1 MAEKPLKTP
10 DKIVKDSPLEVIVT
24 NPDEVAL
31 LTEDGGMIIDF
42 EEGAELGTPNF
53 GDNIAEFMQDDELEG
68 LASELIQYFNS
79 DKESRK
85 DWEDTYTKGLDQL
98 GLKIEERTL
107 PWQGA
112 CGVFHPLLTESV
124 VRFQAETITEL
135 FPAKGPVDVRIV
147 GQIDQESQDQ
157 SVRVKDYL
165 NYLLTDKMSEYRT
178 ETEKLLFNLP
188 LAGSAFRKIYFDP
201 MLDRPASMFVPAE
214 DFVVSYGASDL
225 TTCDRATHIM
235 KKSTNDIKKLQV
247 IGFYRDVDLQEPS
260 DDLTKIQS
268 KYNELTGER
277 QSYEN
282 DNRHTI
288 LEMMVDLDLKGFE
301 DRKDGEVTG
310 IALPYVVTLDY
321 QSGRILAIRRNY
333 IEDDPLKKR
342 RQHFVHYQYLP
353 GMGFYGFGLI
363 HLIGGIAKSATS
375 LLRQLVDAGTLSNLP
390 GGLKSRGLR
399 IKGDDTPIM
408 PGEFRDVDV
417 PGGAIKDNITFLPYK
432 EPSTTL
438 YSLLQN
444 LVEEGRRFAS
454 LADMKVSDMNNQAP
468 VGTTLALLERSLKS
482 YRISTKQD
490 S

>member
-147 GQIDQESQDQ
+147 GEIDQGSQDQ

-301 DRKDGEVTG
+301 DRRDRDWE
-310 IALPYVVTLDY
+310 TL
-321 QSGRILAIRRNY
+321 
-333 IEDDPLKKR
+333 
-342 RQHFVHYQYLP
+342 
-353 GMGFYGFGLI
+353 
-363 HLIGGIAKSATS
+363 
-375 LLRQLVDAGTLSNLP
+375 
-390 GGLKSRGLR
+390 
-399 IKGDDTPIM
+399 
-408 PGEFRDVDV
+408 
-417 PGGAIKDNITFLPYK
+417 
-432 EPSTTL
+432 
-438 YSLLQN
+438 
-444 LVEEGRRFAS
+444 
-454 LADMKVSDMNNQAP
+454 
-468 VGTTLALLERSLKS
+468 
-482 YRISTKQD
+482 
-490 S
+490 

>member
-301 DRKDGEVTG
+301 DRKDGQVTG

-321 QSGRILAIRRNY
+321 QSGKILAIRRNY

-353 GMGFYGFGLI
+353 
-363 HLIGGIAKSATS
+363 
-375 LLRQLVDAGTLSNLP
+375 
-390 GGLKSRGLR
+390 
-399 IKGDDTPIM
+399 
-408 PGEFRDVDV
+408 
-417 PGGAIKDNITFLPYK
+417 
-432 EPSTTL
+432 
-438 YSLLQN
+438 
-444 LVEEGRRFAS
+444 
-454 LADMKVSDMNNQAP
+454 
-468 VGTTLALLERSLKS
+468 
-482 YRISTKQD
+482 
-490 S
+490 

>member
-10 DKIVKDSPLEVIVT
+10 DKIVKDSPLEVLVT
-24 NPDEVAL
+24 NPDEVAV

-53 GDNIAEFMQDDELEG
+53 DDNIAEFMEDGELEV

-85 DWEDTYTKGLDQL
+85 DWEQTYTKGLDQL

-124 VRFQAETITEL
+124 VRFQAETITEI

-147 GQIDQESQDQ
+147 GEIDQASQDQ

-165 NYLLTDKMSEYRT
+165 NYLLTEKMTEYRT

-188 LAGSAFRKIYFDP
+188 LAGSAFRKIYYDP

-247 IGFYRDVDLQEPS
+247 IGFYKDVDLQEPS
-260 DDLTKIQS
+260 DDLT
-268 KYNELTGER
+268 
-277 QSYEN
+277 
-282 DNRHTI
+282 
-288 LEMMVDLDLKGFE
+288 
-301 DRKDGEVTG
+301 
-310 IALPYVVTLDY
+310 
-321 QSGRILAIRRNY
+321 
-333 IEDDPLKKR
+333 
-342 RQHFVHYQYLP
+342 
-353 GMGFYGFGLI
+353 
-363 HLIGGIAKSATS
+363 
-375 LLRQLVDAGTLSNLP
+375 
-390 GGLKSRGLR
+390 
-399 IKGDDTPIM
+399 
-408 PGEFRDVDV
+408 
-417 PGGAIKDNITFLPYK
+417 NI
-432 EPSTTL
+432 
-438 YSLLQN
+438 
-444 LVEEGRRFAS
+444 
-454 LADMKVSDMNNQAP
+454 
-468 VGTTLALLERSLKS
+468 
-482 YRISTKQD
+482 
-490 S
+490 

>member
-260 DDLTKIQS
+260 DDLTKIQP
-268 KYNELTGER
+268 ELCR
-277 QSYEN
+277 
-282 DNRHTI
+282 
-288 LEMMVDLDLKGFE
+288 
-301 DRKDGEVTG
+301 
-310 IALPYVVTLDY
+310 Y
-321 QSGRILAIRRNY
+321 QARMIIV
-333 IEDDPLKKR
+333 IP
-342 RQHFVHYQYLP
+342 F
-353 GMGFYGFGLI
+353 
-363 HLIGGIAKSATS
+363 
-375 LLRQLVDAGTLSNLP
+375 
-390 GGLKSRGLR
+390 
-399 IKGDDTPIM
+399 
-408 PGEFRDVDV
+408 
-417 PGGAIKDNITFLPYK
+417 
-432 EPSTTL
+432 
-438 YSLLQN
+438 
-444 LVEEGRRFAS
+444 
-454 LADMKVSDMNNQAP
+454 
-468 VGTTLALLERSLKS
+468 
-482 YRISTKQD
+482 
-490 S
+490 